1 MKRIF
6 FLMFTLLFP
15 VALNAEPSRPLVF
28 IPGIFGSE
36 LSTNRERLWG
46 GIWSLNNLRQL
57 TIISGPHKPDDSIEA
72 KNVIKE
78 ISLFGIIKVVEYA
91 RTLYPILKEEGYET
105 KNGNLFVFPYDW
117 RQSNYD
123 TASRLQDFM
132 NSPALKG
139 KQVDMIA
146 HSMGGLVAQ
155 IYIKNMEG
163 ANRVKKLINLA
174 VPFRGSVNTLRTL
187 TDGWGTVQN
196 GLAGG
201 LGIVRRFALS
211 MPSFYENAS
220 GL

>member
-1 MKRIF
+1 
-6 FLMFTLLFP
+6 MFTLLFP

-163 ANRVKKLINLA
+163 ANRV
-174 VPFRGSVNTLRTL
+174 
-187 TDGWGTVQN
+187 
-196 GLAGG
+196 
-201 LGIVRRFALS
+201 
-211 MPSFYENAS
+211 
-220 GL
+220 